1 MSLKVLGTDYSWNV
15 GGQQEA
21 ILSEAGI
28 SLVTAEDSSEDA
40 LVEQVPDVDGLI
52 TGLAQITER
61 VLRAA
66 PNCKVVSRGGVGV
79 DSIDVAAA
87 TDLGIAVAYVPDYCV
102 GEVADH
108 AMAMLLAWNRRLV
121 RYDSSVRDAG
131 WAFRRTDLGITRLSG
146 MTLGIV
152 GLGRIGRAVAC
163 RAAPFGME
171 VLATDPVVTPEQA
184 SSLGATL
191 VDLSDLLERS
201 DYVTIHAPL
210 NRQTR
215 NLIGAPELASMKP
228 TAFLINA
235 ARGPLIDE
243 AALYEALV
251 SETIAGAGL
260 DVLTDEPS
268 ADSNPLLRLPNV
280 FVTPHVAYLSKEAR
294 TELEVRGAQAVVDV
308 LQGRPPRNLANPE
321 VLGRARAGF

>member
-15 GGQQEA
+15 GGRQEG
-21 ILSEAGI
+21 ILSDAGI
-28 SLVTAEDSSEDA
+28 SLVTAEGSSEDA
-40 LVEQVPDVDGLI
+40 LVEQVTDVDGLI
-52 TGLAQITER
+52 IGLAQITDR

-79 DSIDVAAA
+79 DNIDVATA
-87 TDLGIAVAYVPDYCV
+87 TDLGIAIAYVPDYCV

-108 AMAMLLAWNRRLV
+108 VMAMLLAWNRRLV
-121 RYDSSVRDAG
+121 QYDRSVRDEG
-131 WAFRRTDLGITRLSG
+131 WAFRRSDLGITRLSG
-146 MTLGIV
+146 MTLGII

-171 VLATDPVVTPEQA
+171 VLATDPVVSAEQA

-201 DYVTIHAPL
+201 DYVTVHAPL

-215 NLIGAPELASMKP
+215 NMIGAPELASMKP

-235 ARGPLIDE
+235 ARGPLVDE
-243 AALYEALV
+243 TALYEALT

-280 FVTPHVAYLSKEAR
+280 FITPHVAYLSLEAR

-321 VLGRARAGF
+321 VLGRSRAGF